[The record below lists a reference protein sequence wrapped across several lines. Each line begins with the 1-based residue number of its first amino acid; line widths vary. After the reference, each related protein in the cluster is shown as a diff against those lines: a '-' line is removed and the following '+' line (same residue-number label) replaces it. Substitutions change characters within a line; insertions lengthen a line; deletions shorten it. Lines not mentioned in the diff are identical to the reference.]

1 LHRTIAVTFAFCLAA
16 AGLSLPAQTQ
26 PPTEPPAQP
35 QLPLP
40 PPPPATTAAPAPDDG
55 VVFVGAGDIANC
67 ELLGGAR
74 ATAALLDTIPGTI
87 FTLGDHAYP
96 NGSAK
101 DYKECYEPTWGRF
114 KDRTHPVM
122 GNHDLITAKGLPYWE
137 YWGTRGGPE
146 KRGYYS
152 YELGAWHII
161 ALNSTAPANEKSP
174 QMQWLREDLATHQTA
189 CTLAYWH
196 TPVFSSG
203 PHGGTFEMRDVWKL
217 LYEAGADVVL
227 ASHDHIYERFAPQ
240 DAKGKVDLARGIRQF
255 LVGTGGSGVYLI
267 KKIAPNS
274 EIHDN
279 STYGVLKLT
288 LKPDSYAWD
297 FIPIGG
303 QKFRDSG
310 TGTCS
315 PLK

>member
-1 LHRTIAVTFAFCLAA
+1 MHRTIAVTFAFCLAA

-152 YELGAWHII
+152 YELGAWRICVSRFSADQVAI
-161 ALNSTAPANEKSP
+161 MEARKSLLLVVRLPTARKLAPSAVPTMNRATST
-174 QMQWLREDLATHQTA
+174 
-189 CTLAYWH
+189 
-196 TPVFSSG
+196 SS
-203 PHGGTFEMRDVWKL
+203 
-217 LYEAGADVVL
+217 
-227 ASHDHIYERFAPQ
+227 
-240 DAKGKVDLARGIRQF
+240 KV
-255 LVGTGGSGVYLI
+255 
-267 KKIAPNS
+267 
-274 EIHDN
+274 
-279 STYGVLKLT
+279 
-288 LKPDSYAWD
+288 KPRSA
-297 FIPIGG
+297 
-303 QKFRDSG
+303 
-310 TGTCS
+310 
-315 PLK
+315 